1 VHEPP
6 EPQSVLLLLER
17 LSELDVPTPP
27 AQEAESMAPR
37 EAARVAAAASELVAG
52 YTTRARRGEE
62 AFRTLVL
69 RALKQARYDARN
81 LGHSGLASSAY
92 AHFTSPIRRYPDLVV
107 HRALLDELGAGADG
121 VPGDLEERA
130 EHCSVREREAA
141 EVEYLADEICL
152 AWLLESRLFEL
163 GWEHVFEGE
172 VIGVIPG
179 GLFARFGEVFEAFL
193 PARRL
198 ADDYYELD
206 ELATALVGRRGGRRF
221 RLGDP
226 IDVQVADIRRAE
238 GKVEVTVPGGRNRQR
253 GKVGR
258 RR

>member
-1 VHEPP
+1 
-6 EPQSVLLLLER
+6 
-17 LSELDVPTPP
+17 
-27 AQEAESMAPR
+27 M
-37 EAARVAAAASELVAG
+37 
-52 YTTRARRGEE
+52 
-62 AFRTLVL
+62 L
-69 RALKQARYDARN
+69 RSLKQARYDPRN
-81 LGHSGLASSAY
+81 LGHSGLASPAY

-107 HRALLDELGAGADG
+107 HRALLDELGAGQDG
-121 VPGDLEERA
+121 VPGDLGEEA

-141 EVEYLADEICL
+141 QIEYLADEICL

-163 GWEHVFEGE
+163 GWEHAFEGE
-172 VIGVIPG
+172 IIGLIPG
-179 GLFARFGEVFEAFL
+179 GLFVRFGEVFEAFL

-226 IDVQVADIRRAE
+226 IEVRVADIRRAE
-238 GKVEVTVPGGRNRQR
+238 GKVEVTVAGGSNRQR
-253 GKVGR
+253 GKGGR